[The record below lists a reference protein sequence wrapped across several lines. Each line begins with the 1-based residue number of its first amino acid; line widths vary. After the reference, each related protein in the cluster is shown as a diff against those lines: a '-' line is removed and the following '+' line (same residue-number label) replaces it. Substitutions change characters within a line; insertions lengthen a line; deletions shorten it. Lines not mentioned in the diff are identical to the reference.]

1 MGTVVKRT
9 SRASRYIW
17 RMICWSWCQCWI
29 ASWSQANCS
38 ADRATLRWRGALS
51 EAPTGRPQSSPGQRP
66 GSPAPNI
73 PSPERATPSSRHPGL
88 GPEFHRGRSPGE
100 RDLFRPFRADGLV
113 GPRTP
118 GRCPGLYSC
127 APLGLRRFQDE
138 ACPEWPHHGA
148 THAGDGALA
157 RSII

>member
-1 MGTVVKRT
+1 MKGT
-9 SRASRYIW
+9 SRASRCIW
-17 RMICWSWCQCWI
+17 RMICWSWRQFWI

-88 GPEFHRGRSPGE
+88 IPEFHRGQSPGE
-100 RDLFRPFRADGLV
+100 RDLFRPFRAEGLV
-113 GPRTP
+113 GRLTQ
-118 GRCPGLYSC
+118 GIALGCIL
-127 APLGLRRFQDE
+127 APLWGYGDFNTRPS
-138 ACPEWPHHGA
+138 PEWRLDKA
-148 THAGDGALA
+148 
-157 RSII
+157 